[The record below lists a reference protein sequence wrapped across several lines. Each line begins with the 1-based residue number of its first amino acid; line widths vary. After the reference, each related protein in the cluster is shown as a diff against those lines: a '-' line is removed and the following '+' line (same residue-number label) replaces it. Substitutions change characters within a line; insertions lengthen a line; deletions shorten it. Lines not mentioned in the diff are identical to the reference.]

1 MTKNFCDIC
10 GSEFKGGE
18 LYGGLM
24 RQKKVYPVSGVMD
37 ASNSSQIVPEA
48 LDMCFDCQAKVWA
61 FAEDIKK
68 REEAQKDAVQK
79 KR

>member
-1 MTKNFCDIC
+1 MNRNYCDIC
-10 GSEFKGGE
+10 GNEIKGGE
-18 LYGGLM
+18 LYGGIM
-24 RQKKVYPVSGVMD
+24 RQRRIYPVSGNVS
-37 ASNSSQIVPEA
+37 ANNSSQIVPEA

-79 KR
+79 G